1 MKKSILIFLL
11 CVNVVVA
18 QDSTAIYEIL
28 NFQNDLNAKFASEEE
43 SPLMS
48 EDFENF
54 SSLDFFK
61 IDTSLIVEAKFVRT
75 PHETPFIMKTTTDR
89 EPVYVKY
96 GEAHFKLK
104 GKAIV
109 LNIYQNQELLSR
121 EEYKDYLFLPFT
133 DLTNGDSS
141 YAGGRFMDL
150 RIPREEYIILDFN
163 QSYNP
168 YCAYNDRYSCPV
180 PPSQNHI
187 ELKVVAGVKKFKKY
201 KDNK

>member
-11 CVNVVVA
+11 CVNVAVA

-43 SPLMS
+43 SPLTS
-48 EDFENF
+48 EDLESF
-54 SSLDFFK
+54 SGLDFFK
-61 IDTSLIVEAKFVRT
+61 IDTSLIIEAKFIRT
-75 PHETPFIMKTTTDR
+75 PLETPFIMKTTTDR

-96 GEAHFKLK
+96 GEARFKLK
-104 GKAIV
+104 GKAII
-109 LNIYQNQELLSR
+109 LNIYQNQELLSQ

-133 DLTNGDSS
+133 DLTNGESS

-150 RIPREEYIILDFN
+150 RIPKDDYIILDFN

-180 PPSQNHI
+180 PPSENHI
-187 ELKVVAGVKKFKKY
+187 DLKILAGVKKFKKY